1 MTARLIFLFSLIAS
15 CAALH
20 ADEPVSPHP
29 VVHELATEGFEVAE
43 GTRVVVSPPTVN
55 AAMDAAT
62 QLAAVEVLFG
72 ATRMEQFMK
81 DSPVAP
87 FELKIGE
94 AGAELPSAK
103 VRTLDLAFV
112 AYGTLA
118 VVRDKDLMQSV
129 LGGGR
134 GGEGAEAEDADAED
148 DDGFEKYGEGLTEQQ
163 CQERG
168 FDLQLKG
175 DRRHHLT
182 RFRFPLIEKVM
193 IAGIV
198 EGDGR
203 DFDAMLVESSLSP
216 ASMLNDKD
224 FPTVWQE
231 IPRGANGDQDLGEP
245 QPWRGLAGYLQTTEL
260 KFQPGAILVECHG
273 VFVEPYD
280 WFKGR
285 NLLASK
291 LPIVV
296 QNNVR
301 DFRRKLAKAS
311 EQVAQ

>member
-1 MTARLIFLFSLIAS
+1 MHTTSTYFSLAS
-15 CAALH
+15 LLVLLAGPCFAA
-20 ADEPVSPHP
+20 EPLSPHP
-29 VVHELATEGFEVAE
+29 VVNELATEGFEVAE
-43 GTRVVVSPPTVN
+43 GVRVIVSPPTVD
-55 AAMDAAT
+55 ASMDAEA
-62 QLAAVEVLFG
+62 QRAAVAALVGEL
-72 ATRMEQFMK
+72 RMEQFMK
-81 DSPVAP
+81 DSVVSP
-87 FELKIGE
+87 FELSIGE

-112 AYGTLA
+112 AYGKLA

-134 GGEGAEAEDADAED
+134 GGEGREAEE
-148 DDGFEKYGEGLTEQQ
+148 DGFEKYGEGLTQQ
-163 CQERG
+163 ECQERG

-175 DRRHHLT
+175 ASRHHLT

-203 DFDAMLVESSLSP
+203 DFQAMLVESSMSP
-216 ASMLNDKD
+216 VSMLDDKD

-231 IPRGANGDQDLGEP
+231 IPRGAQGDEDLGEP

-260 KFQPGAILVECHG
+260 KFEPGAILVECHG

-296 QNNVR
+296 KNNVT

-311 EQVAQ
+311 EEVAE